1 MTLVRDG
8 SRPPAPAGDLLADS
22 IARALEADI
31 IFGRL
36 SPGRKLGEEQLA
48 ERFSASRHQVR
59 EALARLQR
67 MGIVTKQRN
76 KSVSVRSF
84 SAAEVEQI
92 YDVREMIQRQAAL
105 RIALPAGRLQI
116 ATMEAIEA
124 DYEHAVAQGDLR
136 RICEAND
143 RFHLALFGLCGNEM
157 LVQLVKQYMDLS
169 YVIRANAFNPEHLAV
184 ARREHRMMLGLLAGR
199 DSWSLAQL
207 CIDHIQHSKV
217 QYLAFLRLREEG
229 GAGSMAGA
237 PRSWPLHPAE
247 AAS

>member
-1 MTLVRDG
+1 MIV
-8 SRPPAPAGDLLADS
+8 SADLLAET

-36 SPGRKLGEEQLA
+36 PPGRKLREEELA

-67 MGIVTKQRN
+67 MGIVSKERN

-92 YDVREMIQRQAAL
+92 YEIREMIQRQAVL
-105 RIALPAGRLQI
+105 RIQLPAGRAQL
-116 ATMEAIEA
+116 AMMEAVQAE
-124 DYEHAVAQGDLR
+124 YERAVAEGDLR

-143 RFHLALFGLCGNEM
+143 RFHLTLFGLCGNEM

-184 ARREHRMMLGLLAGR
+184 ARREHRIMLGLLAGR
-199 DSWSLAQL
+199 DSWALAQL
-207 CIDHIQHSKV
+207 CIDHIQHSKA

-229 GAGSMAGA
+229 TIGAIGTVAR
-237 PRSWPLHPAE
+237 PWLPVPEE